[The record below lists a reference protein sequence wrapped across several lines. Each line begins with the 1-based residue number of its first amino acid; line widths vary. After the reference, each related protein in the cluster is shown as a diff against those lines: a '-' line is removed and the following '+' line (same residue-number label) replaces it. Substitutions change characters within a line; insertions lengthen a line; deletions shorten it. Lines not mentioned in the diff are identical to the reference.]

1 MGILWEDKPPL
12 LILAADSLFSVD
24 IVIEDNIVL
33 GVTLSYAGVPESV
46 MKHADKASKVLMD
59 DLRVQEDE
67 SLLTKTLDRFASNL
81 EKLVAFDKLSV
92 TGLNC
97 FEAVAGVYDSLERL
111 FKWEVDRKSAGDSS
125 QRDNSAREVMCTGS
139 GKPVMHA
146 RERVGLSLD
155 YWEEKRRISMTA
167 SREKPLKTWSLLVEC
182 ASIPAM
188 GLFPPVRVSRD
199 WISADVVKS
208 NPPAEEVFMAPEGE
222 PVLDWQEPENIML
235 PANEPPKGDPLDGVE
250 QPTQRFPEVMFVARF
265 NPPVVVPYNLAVSI
279 HNSTTAPIDPY
290 TMNTFDGLMFPPSA
304 GEKIDQGEARTIKQD
319 VLVTVYDKVGEKS
332 LKTHSNTLMID
343 KIDYGW
349 TLNELP
355 FSHPNQL
362 IGMLPVLR
370 QYAFLSTVLGKSF
383 GSAAKVAPKTISEKS
398 KNNGVPSLDEFM
410 TNPNQVGEMKAA
422 SDAFYLDVSFA
433 TQPNPRLA
441 VVFPFKQRTAN
452 VTFEIQLNGVV
463 EIISQN
469 ILPEE
474 HVDKDVAESRDK
486 EKNLKPKDLARML
499 EITEDLG
506 IWAEFV
512 TRRFG

>member
-1 MGILWEDKPPL
+1 
-12 LILAADSLFSVD
+12 
-24 IVIEDNIVL
+24 
-33 GVTLSYAGVPESV
+33 
-46 MKHADKASKVLMD
+46 
-59 DLRVQEDE
+59 
-67 SLLTKTLDRFASNL
+67 
-81 EKLVAFDKLSV
+81 
-92 TGLNC
+92 
-97 FEAVAGVYDSLERL
+97 
-111 FKWEVDRKSAGDSS
+111 
-125 QRDNSAREVMCTGS
+125 
-139 GKPVMHA
+139 
-146 RERVGLSLD
+146 
-155 YWEEKRRISMTA
+155 
-167 SREKPLKTWSLLVEC
+167 
-182 ASIPAM
+182 
-188 GLFPPVRVSRD
+188 
-199 WISADVVKS
+199 
-208 NPPAEEVFMAPEGE
+208 MAPEGE

-235 PANEPPKGDPLDGVE
+235 PANDPPKGDSMEGVE
-250 QPTQRFPEVMFVARF
+250 QPTQKFPEVMFVARF

-279 HNSTTAPIDPY
+279 YNSTTAPIDPY

-319 VLVTVYDKVGEKS
+319 VLVTVYDKDGEKS

-383 GSAAKVAPKTISEKS
+383 GSAANVTPKTAIQKS
-398 KNNGVPSLDEFM
+398 KKTDLPSLDEFM
-410 TNPNQVGEMKAA
+410 TSPNLADRLKAA
-422 SDAFYLDVSFA
+422 SNSFYLDVSFA

-469 ILPEE
+469 IIPEE
-474 HVDKDVAESRDK
+474 HADKDGSEGGNDK
-486 EKNLKPKDLARML
+486 EKNLTPKDLAKML

-512 TRRFG
+512 TRRFV